1 MENASYYELI
11 NTIFK
16 SQIVFFLFLH
26 FVFDRKMITLKCTY
40 PEGTLSSHC
49 TDVLE
54 HRHDK

>member
-1 MENASYYELI
+1 MENASYFVPI

-16 SQIVFFLFLH
+16 SQIVFFRSLH
-26 FVFDRKMITLKCTY
+26 FVFDHKIITLKSTY